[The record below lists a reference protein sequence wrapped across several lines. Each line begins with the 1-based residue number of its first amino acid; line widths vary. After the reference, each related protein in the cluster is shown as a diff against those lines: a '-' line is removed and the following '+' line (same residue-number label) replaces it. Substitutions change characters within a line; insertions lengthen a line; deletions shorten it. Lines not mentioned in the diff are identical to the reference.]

1 MRLYKPFIF
10 FGIMILLVGVAC
22 NIGSTDAPSE
32 PDTEPVAQPPE
43 SQSSDSGTSS
53 GAANSLQEVKSAVIQ
68 IEAQGSFVDP
78 QVGWVQNNAGTGS
91 GFIIDPSGIAIT
103 NNHVVTGAALIKV
116 RIAGETEWRNARIL
130 GVSECSDLAV
140 IDIDGDGFSYL
151 DWFDGN
157 ITTGLPIY
165 AAGFPLGDIEYT
177 LLQGIISKEKAAG
190 ETTWSSID
198 HAVEHTA
205 STNPGNSGGPIIT
218 EDGKVVAVHYAS
230 NSNTNQRWAIGRDE
244 ALQVLDQLRSGIDV
258 DSIGVNGTAV
268 MSDDGSIAGIWVS
281 SVASGSPANQVGLQ
295 GGDIIYQMEDLILAT
310 DGSMAD
316 YCDILRTH
324 QPSDALSLTV
334 LRFGTNE
341 ILEGQ
346 LNGPALT
353 VVDTFGGSSGE
364 ASDGSSD
371 GGAADADDAPD
382 FYVEEFDPDGVTADN
397 WYWFTTSG
405 NENQFDLYT
414 EYGKLVFDI
423 NGYDLYT
430 YYVYDPYFYTD
441 VRLDTSV
448 ENRGKNTNNV
458 SLLCRASDEGWY
470 EFSIAN
476 DGLWWI
482 WAYDGVD
489 GLYTSLANGG
499 STAVNMGKGVNE
511 FTISCFDDTLALYI
525 NGVETHVMTEKNFS
539 FREGQVG
546 VGVSSFDVL
555 PIIVEFDWISIS
567 EE

>member
-1 MRLYKPFIF
+1 MIVRVFKPFIF
-10 FGIMILLVGVAC
+10 LGILVLLVGVAC
-22 NIGSTDAPSE
+22 NIGSTDAPLE
-32 PDTEPVAQPPE
+32 PAAEPVAQSPE
-43 SQSSDSGTSS
+43 SENSESGTSS
-53 GAANSLQEVKSAVIQ
+53 GAANSLQDVKSAVIQ

-78 QVGWVQNNAGTGS
+78 QVGWVQNNAGAGS

-116 RIAGETEWRNARIL
+116 RIAEETEWRNARIL

-157 ITTGLPIY
+157 IATGLPIY

-177 LLQGIISKEKAAG
+177 LLQGIISKEKANG
-190 ETTWSSID
+190 ESTWSSID

-205 STNPGNSGGPIIT
+205 STNPGNSGGPIVT
-218 EDGKVVAVHYAS
+218 EDGKVVAVHFAS
-230 NSNTNQRWAIGRDE
+230 NSNTGQRWAIGRDE
-244 ALQVLDQLRSGIDV
+244 ALQVLDQLRSGNDV

-281 SVASGSPANQVGLQ
+281 SVASGSPANRAGLQ

-324 QPSDALSLTV
+324 QPTDALSLTV

-364 ASDGSSD
+364 ASDGANETGSD
-371 GGAADADDAPD
+371 TPTDTTDVVSGDFMAVTDNLEILYVEIPSWWNDIDGRMWESTWSTASGDIAFQAPNIIAAPNLDDYYNYWSAPGVDFSASADWGKIGGFVQLLDDAGYAWYVDECEKTGRYNYEDPKFEGRFDIWDCGVDADVIVLSARPIA
-382 FYVEEFDPDGVTADN
+382 DPYAYLVLLQIQLGEDWGD
-397 WYWFTTSG
+397 SG
-405 NENQFDLYT
+405 GTLEDRISET
-414 EYGKLVFDI
+414 FDI
-423 NGYDLYT
+423 LG
-430 YYVYDPYFYTD
+430 
-441 VRLDTSV
+441 
-448 ENRGKNTNNV
+448 
-458 SLLCRASDEGWY
+458 
-470 EFSIAN
+470 
-476 DGLWWI
+476 
-482 WAYDGVD
+482 
-489 GLYTSLANGG
+489 
-499 STAVNMGKGVNE
+499 
-511 FTISCFDDTLALYI
+511 TL
-525 NGVETHVMTEKNFS
+525 
-539 FREGQVG
+539 
-546 VGVSSFDVL
+546 
-555 PIIVEFDWISIS
+555 P
-567 EE
+567 